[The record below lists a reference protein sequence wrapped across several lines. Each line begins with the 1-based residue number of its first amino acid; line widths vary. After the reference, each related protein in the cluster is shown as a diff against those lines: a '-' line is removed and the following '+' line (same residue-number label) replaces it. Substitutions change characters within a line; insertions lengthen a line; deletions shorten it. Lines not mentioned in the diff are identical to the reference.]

1 MYEKSYMHRETVTH
15 VAFASPGSAGGGGR
29 GGGGGGGNAAA
40 SASSSSSSSTFL
52 ITASADGVVK
62 FWSKKR
68 SSGSTVA
75 GGGVVEFAKQ
85 YAAHSGPV
93 SALAVSADGGLA
105 ASVSAADKTA
115 KVFDVAS
122 FDMTAVIRL
131 PFVPSSA
138 ADWISPPGA
147 RGAGSALLAVAD
159 SGSGSVSVFDAAS
172 EDAAAAGGS
181 ARPLWHFAAPLGNPL
196 SPITCMRYNAWADCL
211 VASDARGMLDYFRAE
226 TGDRREGEGDED
238 GEGRGNGDGERDARP
253 LSLEPRG
260 LASWP
265 PKPYTSFSLKS
276 DSDLYA
282 LAKAKTKAL
291 SLEIS
296 PDGRRFVTCCLD
308 CRIRVFDF
316 RSGKM
321 LRCYDE
327 SPEAAAEMQRAAS
340 DALAAKVERI
350 MEQKEAAAKEA
361 KEAAAAGGEE
371 SMQSKSGKKNGKDLD
386 ELTSDALAAASATST
401 ALEPIDFGRRL
412 AAERELSLLLQSEGG
427 AAGATADASS
437 SGAATTTA
445 PPAPV
450 PQPAFDA
457 SGYFLAYGSLFGIK
471 IVNLETNRLVR
482 LLGKVESSER
492 FLRLS
497 LFQGGGGG
505 SGGGGGAAAG
515 GGSRAAARAA
525 ALAAGDDEEDDDGE
539 DDDEASGDKAKKKKA
554 SASSFLLGDPTL
566 AATAVGRSRFF
577 LFTSRE
583 PEDPEAAAARAA
595 EAASAALSRGGAA
608 AAAAAVAAAA
618 SVGRDVL
625 NERPRPEDLIALG
638 GGGGGEGG
646 AEDDSDELSLPACAV
661 LRTTAGDI
669 TLRLFP
675 EHAPK
680 AVENFTTHGRN
691 GYYDNLTF
699 HRVIKGFMIQGMS
712 VFCLIFFRVF
722 FSMFFVSERK
732 NFRET
737 AQPRSP
743 FFLPSLSLF

>member
-1 MYEKSYMHRETVTH
+1 MYEKSYMHRDTVTH
-15 VAFASPGSAGGGGR
+15 VAFASPGSAGGGG
-29 GGGGGGGNAAA
+29 GGGGGGAAVGGGA
-40 SASSSSSSSTFL
+40 TAASSSTSSTFL

-68 SSGSTVA
+68 SSGNIT

-93 SALAVSADGGLA
+93 LALPVSADGCLA
-105 ASVSAADKTA
+105 ATVSAADGTA

-131 PFVPSSA
+131 PFAPSSA
-138 ADWISPPGA
+138 VDWISPPGA

-159 SGSGSVSVFDAAS
+159 SASGGVSVFDAAS
-172 EDAAAAGGS
+172 EEAAAAGGV
-181 ARPLWHFAAPLGNPL
+181 ARPLWHFASPLG
-196 SPITCMRYNAWADCL
+196 SPSSPVTCLRYNSWADCL
-211 VASDARGMLDYFRAE
+211 VASDSRGMLDYFRAGKGE
-226 TGDRREGEGDED
+226 RREG
-238 GEGRGNGDGERDARP
+238 GEGEGEGGGEEGRGAGNGDGERDDRP
-253 LSLEPRG
+253 LLEPRG

-265 PKPYTSFSLKS
+265 AKPCTSFSLKS

-282 LAKAKTKAL
+282 LAKAKTRAL
-291 SLEIS
+291 SLEVS
-296 PDGRRFVTCCLD
+296 PDGRRFVACCLD
-308 CRIRVFDF
+308 GRVRVFDF
-316 RSGKM
+316 RSGKL

-327 SPEAAAEMQRAAS
+327 SPDAAAEMQRAAS
-340 DALAAKVERI
+340 DALAAKVDKI
-350 MEQKEAAAKEA
+350 MEQREAVAKGAAPAAAS
-361 KEAAAAGGEE
+361 GEGR
-371 SMQSKSGKKNGKDLD
+371 SRDKRDL
-386 ELTSDALAAASATST
+386 EQLTSDALTAASASST

-412 AAERELSLLLQSEGG
+412 AAERELSLLLLSSGAGAGGGGGG
-427 AAGATADASS
+427 AAAADAPPP
-437 SGAATTTA
+437 SGAAASTA
-445 PPAPV
+445 APAPV

-457 SGYFLAYGSLFGIK
+457 SGHFLAYGSLFGIK
-471 IVNLETNRLVR
+471 VVNLETNRLVR

-497 LFQGGGGG
+497 LFQGAG
-505 SGGGGGAAAG
+505 GGGGGAATG

-525 ALAAGDDEEDDDGE
+525 ALAAGDDDDDDGDDG
-539 DDDEASGDKAKKKKA
+539 DDDNGDKSKTKKKKRA
-554 SASSFLLGDPTL
+554 SASSCLLGDPTL
-566 AATAVGRSRFF
+566 AATAVGRARFF

-625 NERPRPEDLIALG
+625 NEKPRPEDLIALG
-638 GGGGGEGG
+638 GGEGG
-646 AEDDSDELSLPACAV
+646 AEGGDGDGDDVALPACAV

-699 HRVIKGFMIQGMS
+699 HRVIKGFMIQGECFFFS
-712 VFCLIFFRVF
+712 FFQVFCFR
-722 FSMFFVSERK
+722 
-732 NFRET
+732 
-737 AQPRSP
+737 
-743 FFLPSLSLF
+743 FFLSREV